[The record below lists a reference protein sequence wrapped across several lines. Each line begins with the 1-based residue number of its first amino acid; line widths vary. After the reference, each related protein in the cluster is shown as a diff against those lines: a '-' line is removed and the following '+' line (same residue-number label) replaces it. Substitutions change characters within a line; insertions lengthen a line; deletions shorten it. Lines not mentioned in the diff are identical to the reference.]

1 MIKILFGY
9 VSDKECQGRFP
20 LTLFCLMENSVEFPM
35 RQKKPPAG
43 CTARGKEDHFVIQP
57 AREEC
62 AGALFFALV
71 EMNGIAYNV
80 MG

>member
-1 MIKILFGY
+1 MIKA
-9 VSDKECQGRFP
+9 
-20 LTLFCLMENSVEFPM
+20 VEFPM

-43 CTARGKEDHFVIQP
+43 CTARGKEDHFVIP
-57 AREEC
+57 LAREEC

>member
-1 MIKILFGY
+1 
-9 VSDKECQGRFP
+9 
-20 LTLFCLMENSVEFPM
+20 M

-43 CTARGKEDHFVIQP
+43 CTARGKEDHFVIP
-57 AREEC
+57 LAREEC

-71 EMNGIAYNV
+71 EMNGIVYNV